1 MNKTC
6 FPRYTRY
13 MIKLPKITV
22 IVSTLLFI
30 GIAAN
35 GYAQDTVKKAKPVV
49 VKPVAGQAATLKP
62 IVKQPAAGTPPK
74 YTAVKT
80 AVTTAGQKPATT
92 GAATV
97 KPIPQYI
104 PDNPAL
110 LNDKSLNGQYQY
122 LLTKVYHYQQPLI
135 MALWKNYSDTL
146 NATRRK
152 LTEAS
157 TKLRVQTQKA
167 DSLLADISA
176 KDQNLS
182 TSNAK
187 ADSVSLLGM
196 PLTKATYNWIM
207 WGLVVGFGAIAIIV
221 IASSG
226 AHRREANYRSKL
238 YNELEE
244 DYKTYKAKANEKEKK
259 LARELQT
266 ERNKLD
272 ELLGKG

>member
-1 MNKTC
+1 
-6 FPRYTRY
+6 
-13 MIKLPKITV
+13 MIKLPKLTV
-22 IVSTLLFI
+22 IIFTLIFT
-30 GIAAN
+30 GITAV
-35 GYAQDTVKKAKPVV
+35 GYAQDTVKKTRPVV
-49 VKPVAGQAATLKP
+49 VKPATGQASTLKP
-62 IVKQPAAGTPPK
+62 IVKQPATGAPPK

-92 GAATV
+92 GITIV

-146 NATRRK
+146 SATRRK

-157 TKLRVQTQKA
+157 TKLKLQTQKA
-167 DSLLADISA
+167 DSLLADITA
-176 KDQNLS
+176 KDQTLS

-207 WGLVVGFGAIAIIV
+207 WGLVVGFGAIAIVV

-226 AHRREANYRSKL
+226 AHRREANYRTKL